1 MANNLNNPELTI
13 KTKVQ
18 NEILMHTKNALN
30 ARNAKKIIHDLGSG
44 YSEITYKIVGAEN
57 VSYEFNMADYE
68 KIVRGVVILINDKK
82 RGVIKEN
89 FTDEKFVKQMY
100 DLFVNKEKQM
110 LQNEK
115 DKNHTH
121 FIELLKNHLK

>member
-89 FTDEKFVKQMY
+89 FTDEKFIKQMY

>member
-30 ARNAKKIIHDLGSG
+30 ARNAKKIIHDLGAG

-89 FTDEKFVKQMY
+89 FTDEKFIKQMY
-100 DLFVNKEKQM
+100 DLFADKEKQM

-115 DKNHTH
+115 DKQHTH